1 MINHSVALVLR
12 TPAGRLLTGWSSS
25 LFAYICRGNID
36 RCFVCTQIDML
47 KCSPFAY
54 VISNIATARARNR
67 IPAHLHCRQLQQKK
81 TPSHRIHSSGLQP
94 TAGSLVWVATGTHVC
109 GTHMLLINIPME
121 RVWTERAPVAL
132 TSLYTYTHTRHETQC
147 RLKSAVKRET
157 RLAKIVFSSVSITP
171 QTYGRCSRTYTHT
184 DHYTEIYLIGSGLLH
199 ENETQCQRNVAHP
212 HTHTRSLK

>member
-25 LFAYICRGNID
+25 LFAYICRGHMD

-47 KCSPFAY
+47 KCSSFAY

-67 IPAHLHCRQLQQKK
+67 IPAHLHCRQLKKQK

-109 GTHMLLINIPME
+109 GTHMLLINITME

-132 TSLYTYTHTRHETQC
+132 TSLYTYTHTTRDTMQIEKC
-147 RLKSAVKRET
+147 GET
-157 RLAKIVFSSVSITP
+157 RDSARKNCIRERLNNTANIWALLA
-171 QTYGRCSRTYTHT
+171 
-184 DHYTEIYLIGSGLLH
+184 
-199 ENETQCQRNVAHP
+199 NV
-212 HTHTRSLK
+212 HTHTQAITQRFI